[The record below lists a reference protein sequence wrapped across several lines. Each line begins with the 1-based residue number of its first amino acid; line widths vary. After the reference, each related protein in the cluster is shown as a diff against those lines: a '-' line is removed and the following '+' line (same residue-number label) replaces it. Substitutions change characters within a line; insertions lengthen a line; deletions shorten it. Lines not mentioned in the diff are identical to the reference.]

1 MCLNA
6 SCTKH
11 THFTQLSF
19 YPHIHELLLAKD
31 ELSLAPAQTTRLRC
45 KRESCFPPYTQQVFQ
60 WDFQSLGAQLDTDHF
75 NIPVFMFQRSQTQPE
90 LPHPE
95 LTPSNTHS
103 ETTLI
108 YSTRGSPLSI
118 SAHPHTDRVSQH
130 CTNFRR
136 AASAMCHLLVA
147 RGESHSTIPAPC
159 RAQPWQA
166 LRADPPSSRAAGC
179 LHSSG
184 FCHYIMKS
192 WHYRQVIS
200 WRSLSN
206 SRKTVC
212 PHLTSTV
219 SKLGVGK
226 VLITHTQHG
235 YFML

>member
-1 MCLNA
+1 MG
-6 SCTKH
+6 
-11 THFTQLSF
+11 
-19 YPHIHELLLAKD
+19 
-31 ELSLAPAQTTRLRC
+31 
-45 KRESCFPPYTQQVFQ
+45 FPKPGSTARHWPLQYSSV
-60 WDFQSLGAQLDTDHF
+60 H
-75 NIPVFMFQRSQTQPE
+75 PFQRSQTRPE

-95 LTPSNTHS
+95 LTPSNTSS
-103 ETTLI
+103 ETRLI

-136 AASAMCHLLVA
+136 ASSGSQCHVPLA
-147 RGESHSTIPAPC
+147 GGQGREPQHH
-159 RAQPWQA
+159 PWQG

-179 LHSSG
+179 LHSSS

-192 WHYRQVIS
+192 WHYREVIS

-226 VLITHTQHG
+226 VLITNTQHG
-235 YFML
+235 YFMLWDTIKQQPSGVGFLTDCTYNSSFTNTGSSHLLAHICTTCLSLHCSISFHSKH